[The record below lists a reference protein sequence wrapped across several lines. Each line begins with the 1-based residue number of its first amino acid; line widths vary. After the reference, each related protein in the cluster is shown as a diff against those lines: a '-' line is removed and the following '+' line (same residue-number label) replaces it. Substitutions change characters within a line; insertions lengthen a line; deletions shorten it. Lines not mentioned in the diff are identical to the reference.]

1 MSRDTAPARSAD
13 QIAAELEA
21 KRLRLAGTVGELES
35 RLNPSSQVAK
45 VKSYFMTQENQP
57 RWDHIA
63 IAAAAV
69 VGAAVGMHLTSKT
82 VRWLFAA
89 PSNRVKITSPK
100 VVYVPVSRE
109 ALSLAA
115 EQFAKAA

>member
-21 KRLRLAGTVGELES
+21 KRLRLADTVGELES

-45 VKSYFMTQENQP
+45 AKGFFVTEQNQP

-63 IAAAAV
+63 MAVGAV
-69 VGAAVGMHLTSKT
+69 VGVAVGLHMTSKT
-82 VRWLFAA
+82 VRWLFAM
-89 PSNRVKITSPK
+89 PSDRVKITSPK

-115 EQFAKAA
+115 EQFARAA